1 MANFTAADV
10 KRLREQ
16 TGAGMMDCKNALQEA
31 SGDLEAAVELLRLK
45 GAKDVNKRATRTA
58 ANGLVT
64 AELDGT
70 RAGVLVEL
78 NCETDFV
85 AKTDLFQQVAAEI
98 AAAALRA
105 EVTDRPSLLT
115 AEARP
120 GTTVQQ
126 LIEEAGASL
135 KEKLELGRFA
145 RFEGGYVA
153 SYLHRS
159 DAALPP
165 TLGVLVQLDQDNAEV
180 AKDLA
185 QQVAAM
191 RPLYTVR
198 EDVPADVVEKERR
211 IAEQITR
218 DEGKPEQ
225 AIGKIV
231 EGRLNAYFKDVVLTE
246 QAFVKDPKT
255 TIKQV
260 LAGSWCQRDRLR
272 QVPGRPGLRPHLM
285 PDSGLAGVLHPSWRR
300 VVLKL
305 SGGLFAGNEPL
316 GISPDV
322 VAHLAAEIIAAVKD
336 GVQVAAVV
344 GGGNMFRG
352 AALAERGID
361 RARADYMGML
371 STVINCLAL
380 QDVLEKMGVETR
392 VQTAITMGQVA
403 EPYIP
408 RRAIRHLE
416 KGRVVIFGAGLGAPY
431 FSTDT
436 AAAQR
441 ALEIGADAV
450 LKGTKVNGVYDADPH
465 TTPDA
470 ARFNRL
476 DYSEYL
482 SRGLKVM
489 DTTAVSLCM
498 DNGLPIVVFALM
510 GEGNVVRA
518 IRGEEVGTLICH
530 KDGQDADSEGEDR
543 EYREDHAD

>member
-16 TGAGMMDCKNALQEA
+16 TGAGMMDCKNALEEA

-98 AAAALRA
+98 AAAALKA

-115 AEARP
+115 TEARP

-165 TLGVLVQLDQDNAEV
+165 TLGVLVQLDKDNAEV

-185 QQVAAM
+185 QQIAAM
-191 RPLYTVR
+191 RPLYAVR
-198 EDVPADVVEKERR
+198 DDVPADVVEKERR

-255 TIKQV
+255 AIKQV
-260 LAGSWCQRDRLR
+260 LAGS
-272 QVPGRPGLRPHLM
+272 
-285 PDSGLAGVLHPSWRR
+285 GVS
-300 VVLKL
+300 VT
-305 SGGLFAGNEPL
+305 GF
-316 GISPDV
+316 
-322 VAHLAAEIIAAVKD
+322 
-336 GVQVAAVV
+336 
-344 GGGNMFRG
+344 
-352 AALAERGID
+352 
-361 RARADYMGML
+361 
-371 STVINCLAL
+371 
-380 QDVLEKMGVETR
+380 
-392 VQTAITMGQVA
+392 
-403 EPYIP
+403 
-408 RRAIRHLE
+408 
-416 KGRVVIFGAGLGAPY
+416 
-431 FSTDT
+431 
-436 AAAQR
+436 
-441 ALEIGADAV
+441 
-450 LKGTKVNGVYDADPH
+450 
-465 TTPDA
+465 
-470 ARFNRL
+470 ARFQ
-476 DYSEYL
+476 
-482 SRGLKVM
+482 
-489 DTTAVSLCM
+489 
-498 DNGLPIVVFALM
+498 
-510 GEGNVVRA
+510 
-518 IRGEEVGTLICH
+518 VG
-530 KDGQDADSEGEDR
+530 QA
-543 EYREDHAD
+543 

>member
-1 MANFTAADV
+1 MANSTAADV

-16 TGAGMMDCKNALQEA
+16 TGAGMMDCKNALEEA
-31 SGDLEAAVELLRLK
+31 GGDLEAAVELLRLK

-85 AKTDLFQQVAAEI
+85 AKTDVFQQVAAEI
-98 AAAALRA
+98 AAAALKA
-105 EVTDRPSLLT
+105 EVIDRPSLLT
-115 AEARP
+115 TEARL

-165 TLGVLVQLDQDNAEV
+165 TLGVLVQLDKDNAEV

-191 RPLYTVR
+191 RPLYVVR
-198 EDVPADVVEKERR
+198 ADVPADVVEKERR

-246 QAFVKDPKT
+246 QAFVKEPKT

-260 LAGSWCQRDRLR
+260 LAG
-272 QVPGRPGLRPHLM
+272 G
-285 PDSGLAGVLHPSWRR
+285 GV
-300 VVLKL
+300 
-305 SGGLFAGNEPL
+305 
-316 GISPDV
+316 
-322 VAHLAAEIIAAVKD
+322 
-336 GVQVAAVV
+336 
-344 GGGNMFRG
+344 
-352 AALAERGID
+352 
-361 RARADYMGML
+361 
-371 STVINCLAL
+371 TVTN
-380 QDVLEKMGVETR
+380 
-392 VQTAITMGQVA
+392 
-403 EPYIP
+403 
-408 RRAIRHLE
+408 
-416 KGRVVIFGAGLGAPY
+416 F
-431 FSTDT
+431 
-436 AAAQR
+436 
-441 ALEIGADAV
+441 
-450 LKGTKVNGVYDADPH
+450 
-465 TTPDA
+465 
-470 ARFNRL
+470 ARFQ
-476 DYSEYL
+476 
-482 SRGLKVM
+482 
-489 DTTAVSLCM
+489 
-498 DNGLPIVVFALM
+498 
-510 GEGNVVRA
+510 
-518 IRGEEVGTLICH
+518 VG
-530 KDGQDADSEGEDR
+530 QA
-543 EYREDHAD
+543 